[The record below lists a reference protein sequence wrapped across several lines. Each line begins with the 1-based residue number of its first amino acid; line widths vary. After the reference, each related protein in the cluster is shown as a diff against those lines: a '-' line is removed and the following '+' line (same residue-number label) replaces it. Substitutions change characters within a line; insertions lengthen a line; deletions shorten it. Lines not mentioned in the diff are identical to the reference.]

1 MLPDLPD
8 RPIWRYAD
16 SAVVLGEFAVSVKPA
31 LQLRLHQQLSL
42 TPQLQQAIK
51 LLQMSSVELEI
62 ELREV
67 LESNPLLELSEAGN
81 DDDPAA
87 SDEYSFDGESATTEP
102 AEAEHDAGERSD
114 NAGDETRE
122 VDDFELAGDFE
133 DDGSDYGSPKPVD
146 EDGVEKQDPEP
157 EDLRDHLLW
166 QLNLTAL
173 SPRDRAI
180 GAAIIEAIDEDGYLH
195 EDAESLC
202 GSLAGLPSV
211 NGNAAT
217 AAEVEAMR
225 HRIQHF
231 DPIGVASRNLGECLR
246 VQLDTFDPS
255 TAGWKAAREIVT
267 AHLETL
273 ARNDRAR
280 LAKLLRADT
289 TEIDA
294 AIALIRSLDPK
305 PGARYSATATEFVA
319 PDAYARRQGGRW
331 NVTLSPHCQPRLSI
345 NRHYSGLIARAQRD
359 DAQYLRGQLQ
369 EARWLIKS
377 LATRA
382 DTMLKVASAI
392 VRAQSAFLDFGA
404 EAMRPLVLRDIADE
418 IGMHESTVSR
428 MTTRKY
434 LHTPRGTF
442 EFKFFFSSGV
452 GTVDGGAASA
462 TAIQAMIKKLI
473 DDETPRK
480 PLSDQALASELNK
493 RGIEVARRT
502 VAKYREG
509 MNIPSS
515 SERGRLCLAA
525 SAP

>member
-1 MLPDLPD
+1 M
-8 RPIWRYAD
+8 
-16 SAVVLGEFAVSVKPA
+16 KPA

-62 ELREV
+62 ELRQV

-81 DDDPAA
+81 DDDAVVA
-87 SDEYSFDGESATTEP
+87 DEYEAPE
-102 AEAEHDAGERSD
+102 AEAERV
-114 NAGDETRE
+114 ETAETAAEEEAHE

-133 DDGSDYGSPKPVD
+133 DDGSDYGNPKPVD
-146 EDGVEKQDPEP
+146 EDGLEKQDPEP

-166 QLNLTAL
+166 QLNLTSL
-173 SPRDRAI
+173 SLRDRAI
-180 GAAIIEAIDEDGYLH
+180 GTAIVEAIDEDGYLH
-195 EDAESLC
+195 EDADSLC
-202 GSLAGLPSV
+202 ASLTGLPAINGHAVSV
-211 NGNAAT
+211 
-217 AAEVEAMR
+217 AEVEAMR
-225 HRIQHF
+225 RRIQHF
-231 DPIGVASRNLGECLR
+231 DPIGVASRNLSECLH
-246 VQLDTFDPS
+246 VQLDTFDPQLQ
-255 TAGWKAAREIVT
+255 GWKAARAIVGS
-267 AHLETL
+267 HLETL

-280 LAKLLRADT
+280 MAKQLQADAA
-289 TEIDA
+289 EIDA

-305 PGARYSATATEFVA
+305 PGAQYSATVPEFVA
-319 PDAYARRQGGRW
+319 PDAYARRQNGRW
-331 NVTLSPHCQPRLSI
+331 VVSLSPHCQPRLSI
-345 NRHYSGLIARAQRD
+345 NRHYSGLIARAQRE

-382 DTMLKVASAI
+382 DTMLKVANAI
-392 VRAQSAFLDFGA
+392 VRAQSAFLDFGP

-452 GTVDGGAASA
+452 GTVDGGAASS

-473 DDETPRK
+473 DEEAPRK
-480 PLSDQALASELNK
+480 PLSDQALATELNK

-525 SAP
+525 SAL